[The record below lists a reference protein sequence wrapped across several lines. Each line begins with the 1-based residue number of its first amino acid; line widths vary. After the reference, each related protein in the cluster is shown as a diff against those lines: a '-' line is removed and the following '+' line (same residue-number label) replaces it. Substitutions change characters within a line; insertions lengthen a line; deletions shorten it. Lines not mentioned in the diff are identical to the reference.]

1 VVTTQSTTRYESMFF
16 FFFFFFLDVTKTTC
30 KPVLSLKVV
39 VRVGCKKIAV
49 CKSLKILTSFIPAY
63 TLKRSN
69 DS

>member
-1 VVTTQSTTRYESMFF
+1 MATNIS
-16 FFFFFFLDVTKTTC
+16 DVTKTTC
-30 KPVLSLKVV
+30 NPVLSLKVV

-49 CKSLKILTSFIPAY
+49 CKSLKILTSFISAY